1 MSWYAKVTWQEGLFF
16 RPQLF
21 QQQERYFE
29 KYAHMRATPLS
40 PFFFGFTHYRLDPES
55 LALGK
60 VILQSATGVFADGTP
75 FDAPGNTPLPVPLTV
90 RHEHLGQ
97 VIFLAVPVR
106 LPNCEETTFD
116 ASPESLARY
125 QVFDTELRDTNS
137 VGLAPELVQLSSLRL
152 RLVPE
157 KEMGEA
163 WIGLPLTR
171 VTAIR
176 ADGSLELDTTLVPT
190 VTGFGASELLM
201 SWLFKVQD
209 LARMRADALASRLA
223 GSVNSTASAA
233 TVSDYLLLQ
242 ILNCYE
248 PQLKHLLLVPSTS
261 PAEIYQL
268 LLGMAGELSTHLR
281 PGTRRPLTVPSYTH
295 GEPHTCLKP
304 LVDEIHDMLNQVLV
318 RSAQKIML
326 VEQGHGLSNAVIDPA
341 EMRDFTAV
349 VLAVNAAM
357 PPDVLQQ
364 RFQTQAKAGPSEK
377 LQDLVRSHLPGIGL
391 QAMPVA
397 PRQIPYNAGYLYFEL
412 TQNGPLWEEV
422 ARFGGLAL
430 HVAGDFPQLDL
441 QLWGV
446 RG

>member
-29 KYAHMRATPLS
+29 KYAHMRASPLS
-40 PFFFGFTHYRLDPES
+40 PFFFGFTQYRLDPES

-60 VILQSATGVFADGTP
+60 VILQSASGVFADGTP
-75 FDAPGNTPLPVPLTV
+75 FDAPGNTPLPAPLTV

-106 LPNCEETTFD
+106 LPNCEETSFD
-116 ASPESLARY
+116 AAPDSLARY
-125 QVFDTELRDTNS
+125 QVFETELRDTNS
-137 VGLAPELVQLSSLRL
+137 IGLAPELIQLSSLRL

-157 KEMGEA
+157 KELGEA

-190 VTGFGASELLM
+190 VAGFGASELLM
-201 SWLFKVQD
+201 SWLFKIQD
-209 LARMRADALASRLA
+209 LARMRADALARRLA
-223 GSVNSTASAA
+223 GSDNSTASAA

-248 PQLKHLLLVPSTS
+248 PQLKHLLVVPSTS
-261 PAEIYQL
+261 PADVYQM
-268 LLGMAGELSTHLR
+268 LLGMAGELATHLR
-281 PGTRRPLTVPSYTH
+281 PATRRPASVLPYTH

-304 LVDEIHDMLNQVLV
+304 LVDEIHVMLNQVLV
-318 RSAQKIML
+318 RSAQKISL
-326 VEQGHGLSNAVIDPA
+326 VEQGHGMSNAVIDPA

-377 LQDLVRSHLPGIGL
+377 LQDLVRSHLPGIGM
-391 QAMPVA
+391 QAMAVA

-422 ARFGGLAL
+422 ARHGGLAL
-430 HVAGDFPQLDL
+430 HVAGEFPQLDL

>member
-40 PFFFGFTHYRLDPES
+40 PFFFGFTHYRLDLES

-75 FDAPGNTPLPVPLTV
+75 FDAPGNTPLPVPLTA

-97 VIFLAVPVR
+97 VIYLAVPVR

-137 VGLAPELVQLSSLRL
+137 VSLAPELVQLSSLRL

-171 VTAIR
+171 VATIR

-190 VTGFGASELLM
+190 VSGFGASELLM
-201 SWLFKVQD
+201 SWLFKIQD
-209 LARMRADALASRLA
+209 LARMRADALANRLA

-248 PQLKHLLLVPSTS
+248 PQLKHLMLVPSTS
-261 PAEIYQL
+261 PADIYQL

-281 PGTRRPLTVPSYTH
+281 PGTRRPLQVPSYTH
-295 GEPHTCLKP
+295 AEPHTCLRP
-304 LVDEIHDMLNQVLV
+304 LVDEIHAMLNQVLV
-318 RSAQKIML
+318 RSAQRIGL

-412 TQNGPLWEEV
+412 TQNGPLWDEV
-422 ARFGGLAL
+422 ARHGGLAL
-430 HVAGDFPQLDL
+430 HVAGEFPQLDL